1 MQGGEHILG
10 QDEAWVG
17 GVGMLR
23 FIDNGIGAAFLQGC
37 GGKLVAIEGLSF
49 EGEEDGALGTVAAVG
64 SDDGMLLKNV
74 V

>member
-1 MQGGEHILG
+1 
-10 QDEAWVG
+10 
-17 GVGMLR
+17 MLR
-23 FIDNGIGAAFLQGC
+23 LIDNCIGAAFLQGC

-64 SDDGMLLKNV
+64 GDDGMLLKNV